1 MPKTAQIWLCSN
13 KITIFTP
20 FIWYRFLLEQNVF
33 GSKWHTFHTHF
44 TFEMHKFAK
53 WFFLFILKTKKTLEF
68 CVKTMHCLVENY
80 QYFTN
85 KHTNVQHLQHDL
97 HFHAKLN
104 RSQTFT
110 IHCWCSKVILSSKPH
125 TKHNNLQTLHKCFF
139 KLCRLNNFVLKL
151 HIVGAAKTW
160 NTHILN
166 ICN

>member
-1 MPKTAQIWLCSN
+1 MTHISHSKCINLQNDSSFSYLRLRKPQNFVLKLC
-13 KITIFTP
+13 IV
-20 FIWYRFLLEQNVF
+20 WW
-33 GSKWHTFHTHF
+33 SK
-44 TFEMHKFAK
+44 
-53 WFFLFILKTKKTLEF
+53 LIS
-68 CVKTMHCLVENY
+68 VQNY

-104 RSQTFT
+104 RSQTFVLIT
-110 IHCWCSKVILSSKPH
+110 THCWCSKVILSSKPH

-160 NTHILN
+160 NTHIFN
-166 ICN
+166 ICNWFVIFMLNSEITSGCFTKTTRVW

>member
-1 MPKTAQIWLCSN
+1 MTHISHSKCINLQNDSSFSYLWLR
-13 KITIFTP
+13 KP
-20 FIWYRFLLEQNVF
+20 QNFVLKLCIVWW
-33 GSKWHTFHTHF
+33 SK
-44 TFEMHKFAK
+44 
-53 WFFLFILKTKKTLEF
+53 LIS
-68 CVKTMHCLVENY
+68 VQNY